1 MDMPKVSD
9 QHRKL
14 YALVGDWEGIETI
27 SASPWGAAGT
37 ATGKLHVRIDLN
49 GFFVLQDYVQEK
61 AGRVSF
67 TGHGIF
73 GYDVEAANYTWH
85 WFDSVGFVPDAPAR
99 GQFNDGVLLLE
110 RTSPRA
116 SARYTHRFE
125 KDGTYHFQ
133 IENSFDQTKSWQTF
147 MTGVF
152 HRR

>member
-1 MDMPKVSD
+1 MEMPKVSD

-14 YALVGDWEGIETI
+14 YALVGDWEGIETMA
-27 SASPWGAAGT
+27 ASPWGPAGT

-73 GYDVEAANYTWH
+73 GYDTEAANYTWH
-85 WFDSVGFVPDAPAR
+85 WFDSMGFVPDAPAR
-99 GQFNDGVLLLE
+99 GQFKDGVLQLE
-110 RTSPRA
+110 RVSARG

-125 KDGTYHFQ
+125 PDGTYHFQ
-133 IENSFDQTKSWQTF
+133 IENSFDQAKTWQTF
-147 MTGVF
+147 MTGLF